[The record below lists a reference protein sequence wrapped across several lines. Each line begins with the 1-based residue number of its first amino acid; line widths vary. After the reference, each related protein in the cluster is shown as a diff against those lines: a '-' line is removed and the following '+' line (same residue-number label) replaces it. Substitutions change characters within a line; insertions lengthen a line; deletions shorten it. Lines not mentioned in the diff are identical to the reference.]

1 MPNSASRSQSPNQN
15 NARSVVPIPST
26 IYHVPGYPKKLIV
39 FRVAAS
45 PYFWCRCFFEGKH
58 YKRSTRTDVKRK
70 AIAYARKFFV
80 ELVSG
85 VVEPVHRTPKVPTR
99 YAAIARLML
108 KDEQLRA
115 QIGEVSER
123 YYDCLEQRIGKQLD
137 YFGNWDVRHIG
148 YQQLENY
155 KAELFKAGLSN
166 STVRLYFAAV
176 NKVLNYAQ
184 RLNVIQQQPIKPKVK
199 QIDNA
204 RGYFE
209 LGEYKTLRRMTRQL
223 LGQTFSITQQT
234 DGAKK
239 AGMALKRVEMTY
251 EFLCLLPFMLYTFI
265 RPTDLKTLK
274 HGHVHI
280 RAGLNGDYLF
290 LKAPET
296 KKHNRPITSMPRAC
310 YYYRRLREQQ
320 ERNGFGRDTDYIFQP
335 ELLNRDSAYRK
346 IFNQFALLTE
356 RTGLKMSADDEV
368 RTLYSMRHTA
378 IMYRL
383 MFGGEISLLTLARNA
398 RTSVAMIE
406 RFYAAQ
412 LDSSKVTAEIHTK
425 RSRSK
430 K

>member
-1 MPNSASRSQSPNQN
+1 VPNAALRSQRPSQN

-45 PYFWCRCFFEGKH
+45 PYFWCRCFFDGKH

-70 AIAYARKFFV
+70 AVEYARKFFL
-80 ELVSG
+80 ELMSG
-85 VVEPVHRTPKVPTR
+85 SVQPVIRASKTPTKF
-99 YAAIARLML
+99 AAIARLML
-108 KDEQLRA
+108 KEEEMRA
-115 QIGEVSER
+115 EHGEVSKR
-123 YYDCLEQRIGKQLD
+123 YYDCLEQRIGKLLD
-137 YFGNWDVRHIG
+137 LCGSEDIRDMG
-148 YQQLENY
+148 YQQLESY
-155 KAELFKAGLSN
+155 KAELFKRGLSN
-166 STVRLYFAAV
+166 STVRLYFASI
-176 NKVLNYAQ
+176 NKVLTYAQ
-184 RLNVIQQQPIKPKVK
+184 RLNVIQHQPIKPIVK

-209 LGEYKTLRRMTRQL
+209 LREYKTLRISTREL
-223 LGQTFSITQQT
+223 LGKTFTITQQT

-239 AGMALKRVEMTY
+239 AGMALKRVEMTF
-251 EFLCLLPFMLYTFI
+251 ELLCLLPFMLYTFI

-280 RAGLNGDYLF
+280 RTGMNGEYLF

-296 KKHNRPITSMPRAC
+296 KKHQRPITSMPRAAV
-310 YYYRRLREQQ
+310 YYRKLRAAQ
-320 ERNGFGRDTDYIFQP
+320 ERLGFGKDTDYIFQP

-346 IFNQFALLTE
+346 IANQFAMLLE
-356 RTGLKMSADDEV
+356 QTGLKLSMDGEV
-368 RTLYSMRHTA
+368 RSLYSMRHTA

-383 MFGGEISLLTLARNA
+383 MFGGDISLLTLARNA

-425 RSRSK
+425 RRRTG
-430 K
+430 